1 MLHFPEGT
9 VLRDRSQGTSHPDQV
24 STSLTSRVPYSH
36 ARDADA
42 SPPRWSELYAL
53 IVDFTV
59 PGRVLTRSDDGAQS
73 VKVGNPIALITE
85 AETLGGGAAA
95 HAVVSR
101 IRPDLLV
108 IDLDGCADVVTS
120 HVLDAAELVD
130 APLVHLAASGS
141 PNSVHMIFAP
151 PSSWARSNLTRAID
165 EIRVWA
171 RHDSRAVDI
180 LTPARYLRLP
190 GSASLKPGGGL
201 CYPIDVDGSPL
212 SPAAAAIRAQSALG
226 SLGVP
231 ETTSDSVETHPQQPS
246 SIPVASD
253 TVRIVRTAS
262 AEESRIVVTDV
273 APRAWRRRARFA
285 AADWRLLT
293 SRPAVGQRSDR
304 ATEAAWRLWQSGIRD
319 WSMASWYYRNCDVFE
334 KFSARDQKKPGSS
347 RAHWD
352 AIVARARAHRPPP
365 NSTDDAVVARVR
377 DRIATWTDRPAQAIA
392 MLAVLEHRFTDGH
405 GLVDRPIA
413 VRDLMSWLN
422 LASLGTAKSLL
433 DDLVA
438 AGALELSTPYGRS
451 APREASRFTL
461 LDPQQSSSRTDPEH
475 DVTIQG
481 YEHPPLLLTTGDP
494 LSPVWG
500 LLGAG
505 CWRIYS
511 QLLARPAPAAS
522 ATLAEEVG
530 LKVGTRRSGC
540 LRLLDILV
548 QAQLVRRIGQGRAT
562 RWIAVGG
569 DAVHAAEVTT
579 GARDRLKAVRTR
591 INAERSSWHAETRTE
606 FRKAKRVLDR
616 VLDGLRDRT
625 NRPQLELDL
634 TIDDEYL
641 TAGLR
646 TSRPPGPVRRARRD
660 RRRPPGRR
668 VPHR

>member
-1 MLHFPEGT
+1 M
-9 VLRDRSQGTSHPDQV
+9 
-24 STSLTSRVPYSH
+24 
-36 ARDADA
+36 
-42 SPPRWSELYAL
+42 
-53 IVDFTV
+53 
-59 PGRVLTRSDDGAQS
+59 
-73 VKVGNPIALITE
+73 KVGNPIALIAG
-85 AETLGGGAAA
+85 AETLGGEAAA

-101 IRPDLLV
+101 IRPGLLV
-108 IDLDGCADVVTS
+108 LDLDGCADVVTS
-120 HVLDAAELVD
+120 HVLDAADLVD
-130 APLVHLAASGS
+130 APLVHMAASGS
-141 PNSVHMIFAP
+141 PDSVHMIFAP
-151 PSSWARSNLTRAID
+151 RSSWARSNLTRAID
-165 EIRVWA
+165 EIRMWA
-171 RHDSRAVDI
+171 GHDSRAVDI
-180 LTPARYLRLP
+180 LTPTRYLRLP
-190 GSASLKPGGGL
+190 GSASLKPDGGL

-212 SPAAAAIRAQSALG
+212 SPAAAAIRAQSALD

-231 ETTSDSVETHPQQPS
+231 ETTTDYVDTNPQQPS

-253 TVRIVRTAS
+253 TVRMVRTAS

-273 APRAWRRRARFA
+273 APRAWRRRARFT

-334 KFSARDQKKPGSS
+334 KFSVRDKKKPGSS

-365 NSTDDAVVARVR
+365 NSTDNAVVARVR
-377 DRIATWTDRPAQAIA
+377 NRITTWTDRPAQAIA

-438 AGALELSTPYGRS
+438 NRALELSTPYGRS
-451 APREASRFTL
+451 APREASRYTL
-461 LDPQQSSSRTDPEH
+461 LDPQGSSSRTHLEH
-475 DVTIQG
+475 DVTMRG
-481 YEHPPLLLTTGDP
+481 AKSPPLPLTEGEP

-500 LLGAG
+500 LLGAA

-511 QLLARPAPAAS
+511 HLLGSAAPTTS

-540 LRLLDILV
+540 LRLLDVLV
-548 QAQLVRRIGQGRAT
+548 QAQLVKRTGQGRAT
-562 RWIAVGG
+562 RWLAVGG
-569 DAVHAAEVTT
+569 EAVRAAEVIT

-606 FRKAKRVLDR
+606 FRKAQRALHH
-616 VLDGLRDRT
+616 VLDGLRE
-625 NRPQLELDL
+625 RPSRPPQELDL
-634 TIDDEYL
+634 TIDDEYS

-646 TSRPPGPVRRARRD
+646 TARPPGLARRARP
-660 RRRPPGRR
+660 RRRPPGRAR
-668 VPHR
+668 SWHYSPMTCPVKPTDDNLHVRST